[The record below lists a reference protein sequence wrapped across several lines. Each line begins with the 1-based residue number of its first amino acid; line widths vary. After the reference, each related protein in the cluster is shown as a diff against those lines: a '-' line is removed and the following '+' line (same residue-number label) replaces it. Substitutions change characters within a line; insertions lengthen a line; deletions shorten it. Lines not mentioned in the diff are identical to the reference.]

1 MKRGAFLAT
10 SSTAALCLLMLVA
23 CGTTEEEV
31 QQVEAPQER
40 LSPLPAPEEAPQS
53 RLLITPRSGPAAP
66 APQPQSTEEEVAASP
81 VLRESATPSPAPPR
95 PLTEERSLAGAAP
108 SLPPAKPAQS
118 GREVQSESISPEGQ
132 ADAQEPGLAE
142 EAPKP
147 VAEAEQPPSEQEQE
161 GEEGRQ
167 EVVELET
174 PEPSSLAPEIP
185 PPGKLALLFEPGE
198 VDLTEEMREQLMEVA
213 QQLREHE
220 EERIQLLAYASG
232 FEEDISRARRLSL
245 ARALTI
251 RAFLLD
257 QGIRSTRMDV
267 RALARSEG
275 GPPDRVD
282 IVPQEF

>member
-1 MKRGAFLAT
+1 M
-10 SSTAALCLLMLVA
+10 
-23 CGTTEEEV
+23 
-31 QQVEAPQER
+31 
-40 LSPLPAPEEAPQS
+40 
-53 RLLITPRSGPAAP
+53 
-66 APQPQSTEEEVAASP
+66 
-81 VLRESATPSPAPPR
+81 
-95 PLTEERSLAGAAP
+95 
-108 SLPPAKPAQS
+108 
-118 GREVQSESISPEGQ
+118 
-132 ADAQEPGLAE
+132 
-142 EAPKP
+142 
-147 VAEAEQPPSEQEQE
+147 
-161 GEEGRQ
+161 
-167 EVVELET
+167 ELET
-174 PEPSSLAPEIP
+174 PEPSSLATEIP